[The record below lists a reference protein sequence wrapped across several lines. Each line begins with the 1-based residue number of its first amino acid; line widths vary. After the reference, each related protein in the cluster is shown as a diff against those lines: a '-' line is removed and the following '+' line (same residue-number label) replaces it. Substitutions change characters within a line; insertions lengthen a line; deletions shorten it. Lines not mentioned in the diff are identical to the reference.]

1 MPRWRTMIEPA
12 ETSWP
17 SPAFTPRRW
26 PTLSRPFFE
35 LEPAFLCAISDYSSF
50 FVAGLRGVV
59 VFLAAVVLGAALA
72 AVFGSA
78 FALAAVDL
86 VAAAVFFSAGFAAV
100 LVVSAL
106 VVSALVAGLAAST
119 RSS

>member
-35 LEPAFLCAISDYSSF
+35 LEPAFLCAISGYSSF
-50 FVAGLRGVV
+50 FVAGLRGVG
-59 VFLAAVVLGAALA
+59 VFLAAVVFG
-72 AVFGSA
+72 AVFGSVL
-78 FALAAVDL
+78 ALAAVDL
-86 VAAAVFFSAGFAAV
+86 AVVVVFFAAGFSAVFA
-100 LVVSAL
+100 
-106 VVSALVAGLAAST
+106 VSALVAGLAASS
-119 RSS
+119 RDASSLASFA